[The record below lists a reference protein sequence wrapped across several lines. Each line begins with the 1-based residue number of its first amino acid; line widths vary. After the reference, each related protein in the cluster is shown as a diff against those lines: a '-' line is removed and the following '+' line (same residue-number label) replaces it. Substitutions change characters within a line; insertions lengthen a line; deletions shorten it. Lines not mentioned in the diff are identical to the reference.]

1 MRARKETFI
10 SDNSEHEA
18 HTNKRD
24 LSVSMV
30 QANVY
35 ALVFLVPVALLAL
48 VYLLIWGD
56 IYFSVLFGPWPVFVC
71 VVVFVVGIVAHELLH
86 GLSWVYLGRK
96 NWSAVEFGFQ
106 WKALAP
112 YAHLKESVEVRAYRW
127 AVAMPGLMLGILPS
141 LVGLATGI
149 GLVMVFGLVF
159 TLAAAGDA
167 LILWIIRG
175 VETGKQVED
184 HPSRAGCY
192 VIE

>member
-1 MRARKETFI
+1 M
-10 SDNSEHEA
+10 DDSEHEQPNE
-18 HTNKRD
+18 TNKRD

-35 ALVFLVPVALLAL
+35 SLIFLVPVALLGA
-48 VYLLIWGD
+48 VYLLIWSGD
-56 IYFSVLFGPWPVFVC
+56 GSFSLIVRPWWVL
-71 VVVFVVGIVAHELLH
+71 VFVVVVGFSIVVHELLH
-86 GLSWVYLGRK
+86 ALSWVFLGRK
-96 NWSAVEFGFQ
+96 PWSAIRFGVV

-112 YAHLKESVEVRAYRW
+112 YAHLTEPIEVRAYRW
-127 AVAMPGLMLGILPS
+127 GVAMPGLVLGIVPS
-141 LVGLATGI
+141 VIGLATGS
-149 GLVMVFGLVF
+149 GWVMIFGLVF

-175 VETGKQVED
+175 VEAGKQVED